1 MWCMAMLTKLIVN
14 AETGES
20 EMVALSADELAQRV
34 KDEAQYAARDAE
46 TAKASANKEAA
57 KAKLEALGLTLDDLT
72 ALGL

>member
-1 MWCMAMLTKLIVN
+1 MAMKTKLIVN

-20 EMVALSADELAQRV
+20 EMVALTAEELNQQV
-34 KDEAQYAARDAE
+34 KDEAEYAKKDAE
-46 TAKASANKEAA
+46 TAKIAADKEAA

>member
-1 MWCMAMLTKLIVN
+1 MAMKTKLIVD

-20 EMVALSADELAQRV
+20 EMVALTPEELEQQS
-34 KDEAQYAARDAE
+34 KDEAEYAKRNAE
-46 TAKASANKEAA
+46 TAKAAANKEAA